1 MFAVPANLVFAAS
14 AGNGREFQVT
24 ALVGTLP
31 PPKWLS
37 PNLAV
42 STSFRFSDD
51 GDSARNLTVQRD
63 PAPQHKNKD
72 ERQHCSH
79 DDPPVASANSIRSS
93 LRNRPPRNV
102 MPQPQQPRVS
112 PSRPR
117 QRRLPHELNA
127 QRIQEPSRA
136 SQQRRRKVGN

>member
-24 ALVGTLP
+24 ALVSTLP

-63 PAPQHKNKD
+63 PAPKNKN

-79 DDPPVASANSIRSS
+79 GDPTVAPANSIRSS
-93 LRNRPPRNV
+93 LRNCPPRNV
-102 MPQPQQPRVS
+102 IPQPQQPGVS

-117 QRRLPHELNA
+117 QRRLPHQLDA
-127 QRIQEPSRA
+127 QWIQ
-136 SQQRRRKVGN
+136 